1 MITLELS
8 ERQEEEEEEQI
19 TKRTL
24 VIIIIDESQCDEETE
39 RRHILFLRRLSLLR
53 RLPFSVHFS
62 SIACRVEPS

>member
-8 ERQEEEEEEQI
+8 ERQEEEEQI